1 MKKKILAVLLVLM
14 LILGALPVAGFAAT
28 EGTVKTTQSGG
39 SLNLRAGPSTSH
51 ESLGY
56 VQDGD
61 AIIVNFQGTEWSNI
75 TVKKSGK
82 SGYIKNKYIV
92 TSGSGGWTPSG
103 GGSSSGTATVYVSD
117 HGGSLNL
124 RAGEGTNTAIKG
136 WVLHGDSVTVLSKGS
151 VWSKVKVARTG
162 NTGYIK
168 TKYIKTSGGG
178 SSSGGSSSGGPSNYD
193 VAAITTKTVG
203 GRVNVRSGA
212 GTNYGSK
219 GTVGRGTL
227 LKVTGTS
234 GDWVKVTLENG
245 TEGFVHKNYVSYGK
259 KAVTTASS
267 LNLRH
272 GPGTSY
278 GIITALAKGTPVV
291 VKSVSGN
298 WAYVTAGSQNGYVY
312 TQYIS

>member
-1 MKKKILAVLLVLM
+1 MKKKILAILLVLM
-14 LILGALPVAGFAAT
+14 LILGALPVVSFAAT

-39 SLNLRAGPSTSH
+39 SLNLRAGPSTDH

-92 TSGSGGWTPSG
+92 TSSSGGWTPSG
-103 GGSSSGTATVYVSD
+103 GGSSSTTATVYVSD

-136 WVLHGDSVTVLSKGS
+136 WVLHGDSITVLSKGS
-151 VWSKVKVARTG
+151 VWSKIKVARTG

-178 SSSGGSSSGGPSNYD
+178 GSTPSGPSNYD
-193 VAAITTKTVG
+193 VAVITTKTAG
-203 GRVNVRSGA
+203 GQVNVRSGA
-212 GTNYGSK
+212 GTSYSSK

-267 LNLRH
+267 LNLRY

-278 GIITALAKGTPVV
+278 GIMNALAKGTSVV
-291 VKSVSGN
+291 VHSVSGN
-298 WAYVTAGSQNGYVY
+298 WAYVTAGSQKGYVY